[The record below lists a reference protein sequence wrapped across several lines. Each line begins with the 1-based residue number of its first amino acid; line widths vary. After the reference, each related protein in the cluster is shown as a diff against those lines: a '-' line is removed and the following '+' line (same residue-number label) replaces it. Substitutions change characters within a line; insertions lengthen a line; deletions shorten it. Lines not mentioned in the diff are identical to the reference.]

1 MTQNNDQENPMKAMR
16 ELWTRAATDPRGLV
30 LLAVVLFCWNLWGYD
45 LWAPNE
51 PFFGEG
57 AREMIA
63 DGKWLVPHINGELN
77 THKPPVFFWLIALL
91 STPLGAVSSF
101 TARLPSV
108 LAALGS
114 LLLTLRLGRR
124 TSGRRTAVLAG
135 AILLTTHMF
144 WDKARSAQID
154 ALLSFLVLVAVS
166 AFEAWRAGDLNGRR
180 AGIVFWL
187 AAAVATL
194 AKGPVGVAVPL
205 GIALVTLAFD
215 RKLGSWRDFAPLSG
229 PLVFV
234 AVTGLW
240 AAAASLWGGY
250 SLGGALQEH
259 VVDRAIHGMHHAQPF
274 WYYLKVLPAVMVP
287 WSFLLPGALIYAW
300 RRRRADDRLLLV
312 AGLFVVVFFSIPT
325 EKRDLYILP
334 AAPFFALL
342 MARLV
347 AAVAGWQ
354 QRSADSEPASPGASI
369 EAPGHRWVTVPQ
381 GIMAAVLLLAAVA
394 APIAAPRFGDELR
407 VPAFALAAALGLGAL
422 GALQA
427 AVRGLA
433 LRSVQWSGAALAAG
447 MLVAVSF
454 IYPPLNPS
462 KSGRELATI
471 MRAETAESR
480 AAGRPVLALGLINVL
495 HSVNFYSDGVYLQEV
510 DDPEEVV
517 AALSSGDVTHVL
529 VNEKLLP
536 PLPVD
541 LQAKMHVVYSTR
553 LSRKNLQLLRFD
565 P

>member
-1 MTQNNDQENPMKAMR
+1 MKPVR
-16 ELWTRAATDPRGLV
+16 EIWTKAATDPRWVV
-30 LLAVVLFCWNLWGYD
+30 LLAIVLFGWNLWGYD

-91 STPLGAVSSF
+91 SAPLGAVSSL

-114 LLLTLRLGRR
+114 LMLTIRLGRR
-124 TSGRRTAVLAG
+124 TSGKRTAVLAG

-154 ALLSFLVLVAVS
+154 ALLSFLILVAVS
-166 AFEAWRAGDLNGRR
+166 AFEAWRAGDWSGRR

-194 AKGPVGVAVPL
+194 AKGPVGLAVPL
-205 GIALVTLAFD
+205 GIVLVTLAFD
-215 RKLGSWRDFAPLSG
+215 RQLHRWRDFAPLSG

-234 AVTGLW
+234 AVAGAW
-240 AAAASLWGGY
+240 AAAAGLWGGY

-274 WYYLKVLPAVMVP
+274 WYYLKVLPAVMIP
-287 WSFLLPGALIYAW
+287 WTFLLPGALLYAW
-300 RRRRADDRLLLV
+300 RRRRADDRLLLIG
-312 AGLFVVVFFSIPT
+312 GLFVVVFFSIPT

-334 AAPFFALL
+334 AAPFFALM

-347 AAVAGWQ
+347 AAVAGW
-354 QRSADSEPASPGASI
+354 RSTTVQPPEEPDDN
-369 EAPGHRWVTVPQ
+369 APDRRWITIPQ
-381 GIMAAVLLLAAVA
+381 GIMGAVLLLAAVA
-394 APIAAPRFGDELR
+394 APIAAPRFSDDLTA
-407 VPAFALAAALGLGAL
+407 PAFGLAAVLGLGAC
-422 GALQA
+422 AILQA
-427 AVRGLA
+427 AARGRA
-433 LRSVQWSGAALAAG
+433 LRSVRWSGATLAAG

-454 IYPPLNPS
+454 IHPRLNPS

-471 MRAETAESR
+471 MRDETAESR
-480 AAGRPVLALGLINVL
+480 AAGRPVLSLGLSNVL
-495 HSVNFYSDGVYLQEV
+495 HSVNFYSDGVYLKEI
-510 DDPEEVV
+510 DDPQAVI
-517 AALSSGDVTHVL
+517 ADLSSGDATHL
-529 VNEKLLP
+529 LANEALLP
-536 PLPVD
+536 PLPEE
-541 LQAKMHVVYSTR
+541 LLAKMHVVYSTR
-553 LSRKNLQLLRFD
+553 LSRKDLLLLRFD
-565 P
+565 